1 MENITTYVAAT
12 AIGAEFLGAACSAW
26 ATPSRVGDNPAR
38 LRNAALAAG
47 QPDVRGFALR
57 HVPAPTMRL
66 VPMAAQPLTVAHT
79 SKQTNNVHKT
89 RINAG
94 GFGAMG
100 PHPERE
106 TGLE

>member
-1 MENITTYVAAT
+1 VENITTYFAAT
-12 AIGAEFLGAACSAW
+12 AVGAAFPGAACSAW

-38 LRNAALAAG
+38 LQIAALAAG
-47 QPDVRGFALR
+47 QPAAGFAALR
-57 HVPAPTMRL
+57 HGPVPTMRL
-66 VPMAAQPLTVAHT
+66 VPMAKPLTVAHS
-79 SKQTNNVHKT
+79 SKQTHNVHKT

-94 GFGAMG
+94 GYGAMG

>member
-12 AIGAEFLGAACSAW
+12 AIGAAFPGAACSAW
-26 ATPSRVGDNPAR
+26 ATPSRVGDNRAR
-38 LRNAALAAG
+38 TQLVALAAG
-47 QPDVRGFALR
+47 QPAAGLAALR
-57 HVPAPTMRL
+57 HGPAPTAHL
-66 VPMAAQPLTVAHT
+66 VPMAKPLTGAHS
-79 SKQTNNVHKT
+79 SKQSNNAHKT

-94 GFGAMG
+94 GYGAMG